1 VTERIDMPL
10 TRSKPFYVVAG
21 VSDLAVE
28 KLRAAQTALTS
39 VRLDRA
45 EVEKRLADLQK
56 ETAALPTRATALAS
70 GVVGKGTEVYS
81 ELVVRG
87 RDIVTRIRRQAATQ
101 ELQQKVALTKRRTKA
116 AERTLVESA
125 EETSAARKRASTTAK
140 KRAATTRKAATS
152 AAKAAG
158 ETAVAAGRAVADG
171 AEKLG

>member
-1 VTERIDMPL
+1 MPL

-28 KLRAAQTALTS
+28 KLRAAQTALAS

-56 ETAALPTRATALAS
+56 ETAALPTRATALAW
-70 GVVGKGTEVYS
+70 GAFGKGTEVYS
-81 ELVVRG
+81 ELLVRG

-101 ELQQKVALTKRRTKA
+101 ELQQKVALTEADQGCGAHPRRV
-116 AERTLVESA
+116 RRGDQRRPQ
-125 EETSAARKRASTTAK
+125 ARRYNRQEAGRHDSQGRA
-140 KRAATTRKAATS
+140 S